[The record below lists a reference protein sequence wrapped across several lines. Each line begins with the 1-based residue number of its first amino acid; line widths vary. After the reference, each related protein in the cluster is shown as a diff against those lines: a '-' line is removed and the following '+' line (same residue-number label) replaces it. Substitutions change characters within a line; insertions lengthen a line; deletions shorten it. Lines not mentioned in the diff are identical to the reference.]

1 MNLNK
6 TRRKVEIE
14 FQKNRIEIRI
24 FPNTSAFI
32 VNQHLKQ
39 YPSIFFLQE
48 LPFRKLIYKILRICT
63 IVTLT

>member
-32 VNQHLKQ
+32 VNQHLKHLGNLIIRSEAFVHLLRQ
-39 YPSIFFLQE
+39 PNIF
-48 LPFRKLIYKILRICT
+48 LRCRLS
-63 IVTLT
+63 V